1 MDAEKIFLGIALLF
15 ILLCLSGC
23 TEQEGVKTQESF
35 DNIEFDSDVVMLDA
49 ANLRFIK
56 DEEEFD
62 ARSVELKYKLHNPL
76 NRYVTVSVDVMFMDE
91 LGREIYSEKDYMI
104 NLPSEYTEGSL
115 NTVSY
120 SGSMVNAIH
129 IAKITAFEI
138 ED

>member
-1 MDAEKIFLGIALLF
+1 MDVKKIFLGIAIIF

-23 TEQEGVKTQESF
+23 NEQEGVKTQESF

-76 NRYVTVSVDVMFMDE
+76 NRYVTVSVDVMFMDD

-104 NLPSEYTEGSL
+104 NLPSEYTESSL

-120 SGSMVNAIH
+120 SGSMVNDIQT
-129 IAKITAFEI
+129 AKISAVEVD
-138 ED
+138 E